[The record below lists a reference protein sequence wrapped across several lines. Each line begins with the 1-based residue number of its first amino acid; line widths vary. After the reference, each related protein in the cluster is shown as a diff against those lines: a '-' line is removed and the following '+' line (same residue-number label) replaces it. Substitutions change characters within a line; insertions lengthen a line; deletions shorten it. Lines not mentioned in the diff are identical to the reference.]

1 MTQSLQTVQFD
12 FPASKRILTFPATKN
27 LKQILQKESI
37 NLYLN
42 LPCVRFLVKFDL
54 IAAKPW
60 LQRRHAHAPPK
71 ERYLSHST
79 FVKIYSN
86 DKFYLLPL
94 PNTYKDGRICMDLIY
109 GKSPED
115 LIHNVISEFF
125 SSKFNFA
132 SVEALRLYGFKSS
145 EGYGEF
151 LKKWTQASKD
161 DVPLNQIINLLNIK

>member
-42 LPCVRFLVKFDL
+42 LPCLRFLVKFDL
-54 IAAKPW
+54 IV
-60 LQRRHAHAPPK
+60 HAHAPPK
-71 ERYLSHST
+71 KRYVSHST

-94 PNTYKDGRICMDLIY
+94 PNTYGDGRICMDLIY